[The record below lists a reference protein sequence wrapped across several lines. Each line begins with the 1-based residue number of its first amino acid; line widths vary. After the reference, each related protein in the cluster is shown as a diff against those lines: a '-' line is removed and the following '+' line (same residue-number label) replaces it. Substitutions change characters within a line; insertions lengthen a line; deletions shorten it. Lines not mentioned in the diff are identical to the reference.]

1 MTPAKKRRGSATRS
15 PASKKKEIACT
26 KQGFAAYK
34 ARTRD
39 AAAKIAN
46 FVGAEDDGTGRVD
59 FQHSKR
65 LPGLE
70 GYVVVFGNKVW
81 LSVEG
86 ISSDAACA
94 MLEVLRF
101 MKTGGKS
108 DVR

>member
-1 MTPAKKRRGSATRS
+1 MTPAKKRRR
-15 PASKKKEIACT
+15 PASKKKGTACT
-26 KQGFAAYK
+26 RQRFAAFK
-34 ARTRD
+34 EQTRD

-70 GYVVVFGNKVW
+70 GYVVVFGDKVW

-86 ISSDAACA
+86 VSSDTACA

-101 MKTGGKS
+101 AKTGGKK
-108 DVR
+108 R